1 MAKLVW
7 SLVPT
12 ALLLSSP
19 AAAHFRMEQPADALQ
34 GGGTG
39 TGSPPGGDQKTEP
52 CGAGTP
58 SGLVTQARAGS
69 KLHVKVVETV
79 GHGGHYRVAFA
90 ANRAELTSPAVTGT
104 CGSAAIMTT
113 PTLPVLADGLFP
125 HTQAQ
130 AAAGTMY
137 ETDVTLPNV
146 PPGNYTL
153 QVLEFM
159 TPHAAPCFYYHCAA
173 VQIVDADAGVP
184 DGGVVVGDAGGSAPD
199 AGATPGG
206 SGGDAGGPSAQGT
219 PSAATDEGCNA
230 GSAGRASTS
239 ASLAL
244 PMVAALG
251 AVGALRRRRRRG
263 HASH

>member
-12 ALLLSSP
+12 ALLLASP

-39 TGSPPGGDQKTEP
+39 TGSPQGGDQKTDP

-90 ANRAELTSPAVTGT
+90 ANRAELSSPAVTGT

-130 AAAGTMY
+130 AAAGTTY

-146 PPGNYTL
+146 PPGTYTL

-184 DGGVVVGDAGGSAPD
+184 DGGVVVGDAGGSASSRGP
-199 AGATPGG
+199 GA
-206 SGGDAGGPSAQGT
+206 
-219 PSAATDEGCNA
+219 
-230 GSAGRASTS
+230 
-239 ASLAL
+239 
-244 PMVAALG
+244 
-251 AVGALRRRRRRG
+251 RRRR
-263 HASH
+263 